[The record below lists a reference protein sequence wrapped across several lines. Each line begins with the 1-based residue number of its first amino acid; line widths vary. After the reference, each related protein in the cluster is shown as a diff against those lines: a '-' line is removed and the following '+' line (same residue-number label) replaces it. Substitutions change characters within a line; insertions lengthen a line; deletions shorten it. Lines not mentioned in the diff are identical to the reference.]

1 MAWKPDLKSHGVDHH
16 FLDQLRILFREMFYL
31 LGAAVPNFD
40 KNEGCLSCLQS
51 RKGFQ
56 MLAMA
61 EDMVLVVVELIPQSR
76 MVSCFSTYVI

>member
-1 MAWKPDLKSHGVDHH
+1 M
-16 FLDQLRILFREMFYL
+16 
-31 LGAAVPNFD
+31 PNFD
-40 KNEGCLSCLQS
+40 KNEGCLSCLES

-56 MLAMA
+56 MAMA